1 MNAAVGFV
9 QLLFWACIGVVSV
22 LTFGAG
28 LVFLLFAGIGYGV
41 YKLVFAGKSEIRLK

>member
-9 QLLFWACIGVVSV
+9 QLLFWACIGIVSV
-22 LTFGAG
+22 FTFGATLIF
-28 LVFLLFAGIGYGV
+28 LVLAGIGYGV